1 MRYLVMTM
9 FIIVAIIHL
18 LPFTGVLGAQQ
29 LAALYGMTFDDSNLL
44 ILLRHRAVLF
54 GLLGCFFLYAAF
66 VPAVQN
72 MALIAGFI
80 SVVSFLWIA
89 WSAGG
94 YNPQLA
100 RVITADVIALVCLVI
115 AAIGCIRMDQNQ

>member
-1 MRYLVMTM
+1 MRYVIMTM

-18 LPFTGVLGAQQ
+18 LPLSGVLGAQQ
-29 LAALYGMTFDDSNLL
+29 LATLYGMTLDDPNLL

-72 MALIAGFI
+72 LALIAGFI

-89 WSAGG
+89 WSAGV

-100 RVITADVIALVCLVI
+100 RVFTADVIALVCLVI
-115 AAIGCIRMDQNQ
+115 AFMSRTFFGLQR